1 MELKSDEIS
10 KKLFLKRGFVESSS
24 FIGIKEVKQIK
35 LIYDQILD
43 DLEGSAYLRSD
54 LSGKGQVGE
63 EKITQIMCPSNLVK
77 TLKKS
82 ETYKKALSHAQYF
95 LGEDMSL
102 DFDMLINK
110 RPYTDT
116 PTPLHQ
122 DGAYW
127 IKMPDK
133 RAASCWIAIDDTIKE
148 NGCIWFIPREKF
160 EIEPHHASILGGAL
174 SCEISKE
181 NAVCIP
187 LASGG
192 ATFHDGFTPHF
203 SEGNITKS
211 HRRALILNFRPKS
224 MIDLERSMGID
235 HQGERTVRN
244 K

>member
-1 MELKSDEIS
+1 MKKS
-10 KKLFLKRGFVESSS
+10 FLERGFVESSE
-24 FIGIKEVKQIK
+24 FIDKKEVKQIK
-35 LIYDQILD
+35 LIYDQILN
-43 DLEGSAYLRSD
+43 DLIGSAHLRSD
-54 LSGKGQVGE
+54 LSGEGDFGE

-77 TLKKS
+77 TLKNS
-82 ETYKKALSHAQYF
+82 ETYKKALSHAQNF

-133 RAASCWIAIDDTIKE
+133 RAVSCWIAIDDAVKE
-148 NGCIWFIPREKF
+148 NGCMWFIPRKKF
-160 EIEPHHASILGGAL
+160 EIEPHRASILGGAL
-174 SCEISKE
+174 SCETSKE
-181 NAVCIP
+181 NAVCVP
-187 LASGG
+187 LESGG

-203 SEGNITKS
+203 SEGNKTES
-211 HRRALILNFRPKS
+211 NRRALILNFRPKS

-235 HQGERTVRN
+235 HQGERKVRN
-244 K
+244 T